1 MNKKNIFTVLLT
13 IVALVGLMLWGKSAQ
28 KSAPV
33 ATSAAEGEVLAGDL
47 FAEETFYD
55 FKTIRMKDGKVSYS
69 FNVIN
74 KGESDLVLER
84 VTTSCMCTVAYV
96 VNGENKKGPFGM
108 PGHGG
113 SVPKVNDTIKAGE
126 TREIEVVFDP
136 NAHGPAGVGLIER
149 VVRLEYGEK
158 TLELNIKA
166 VVTP

>member
-1 MNKKNIFTVLLT
+1 
-13 IVALVGLMLWGKSAQ
+13 
-28 KSAPV
+28 
-33 ATSAAEGEVLAGDL
+33 
-47 FAEETFYD
+47 
-55 FKTIRMKDGKVSYS
+55 
-69 FNVIN
+69 
-74 KGESDLVLER
+74 
-84 VTTSCMCTVAYV
+84 
-96 VNGENKKGPFGM
+96 M